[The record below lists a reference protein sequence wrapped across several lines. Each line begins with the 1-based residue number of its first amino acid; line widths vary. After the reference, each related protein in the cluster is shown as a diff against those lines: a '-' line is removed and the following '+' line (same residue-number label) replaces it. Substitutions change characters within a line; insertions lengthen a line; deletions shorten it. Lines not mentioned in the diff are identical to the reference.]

1 VQEGVARLLKLDARP
16 SEKDIR
22 IIAERWRPYRGAAAI
37 FTWHIYAKGF
47 QAI

>member
-1 VQEGVARLLKLDARP
+1 LLKLDARP

-22 IIAERWRPYRGAAAI
+22 AIAERWSPYRGAAAI